1 MHVLAFANAGV
12 PVQRG
17 RGVLGNLVENGEK
30 RLLLEQ
36 KGEINKRKSN
46 FIEFH
51 PNLAKFD

>member
-1 MHVLAFANAGV
+1 MLAFGTK
-12 PVQRG
+12 G
-17 RGVLGNLVENGEK
+17 GKSVENGEK

-51 PNLAKFD
+51 PNLAKFDPNLAKFDVR